1 MQLRQRTVNR
11 ARTILEK
18 RGAFEDRE
26 EPAAKRAKP
35 NELTAVGFRFPLSD
49 HLMNSQ
55 AQLFAQIEEKSQVA
69 SRSTD
74 QLRSL
79 HLMSQKKRDSVVQEL
94 QQHCTEIQSLIL
106 AIIRN
111 ETISLR
117 QFLKNRYKL
126 SFTCE
131 MTVKFDDD
139 EHADDNAVFV
149 SV

>member
-1 MQLRQRTVNR
+1 MHEQ
-11 ARTILEK
+11 IEK

-55 AQLFAQIEEKSQVA
+55 AQLFEIEEKSQVA

-111 ETISLR
+111 ETLSLR

-139 EHADDNAVFV
+139 GKRPTSAQFYRFTVLH
-149 SV
+149 SRCGRH